1 MGTLGALAA
10 ATAQLA
16 AAADPWPPLVLEP
29 AQAGLGELGQARLGP
44 GWRVVGWPDQR
55 MPLTRYAAEVVD
67 GRLVLRMDAPA
78 SYGNL
83 VHAVPAQ
90 APPRTVSWSWRLQQ
104 PNPAA
109 DLRVK
114 SGDDAA
120 AKVCLGFD
128 MALDRVPFVERTLLR
143 LARSRSADA
152 LPAATL
158 CWVWGRAE
166 VPGSVVDN
174 AYSRRVRYIVVR
186 TAADPLG
193 QWLTETRDVAA
204 DFRRAFGDESP
215 DTPALM
221 TVIVA
226 ADADNTGARTV
237 AHVADLRFA
246 P

>member
-1 MGTLGALAA
+1 VLAAGALGAATVLA
-10 ATAQLA
+10 T
-16 AAADPWPPLVLEP
+16 AAADPWPPLVQEP
-29 AQAGLGELGQARLGP
+29 AQAGQSDARLGP

-55 MPLTRYAAEVVD
+55 MPLTRYAAERVD
-67 GRLVLRMDAPA
+67 GRPALRLDARA

-83 VHAVPAQ
+83 VYAVPSQ
-90 APPRTVSWSWRLQQ
+90 APPRMVSWAWRMQQ

-109 DLRVK
+109 DLRLK

-128 MALDRVPFVERTLLR
+128 MALQRVPFVERTLLR
-143 LARSRSADA
+143 VARSRSADA

-166 VPGSVVDN
+166 APGSVIDN
-174 AYSRRVRYIVVR
+174 AYSRRVRYIVLR
-186 TAADPLG
+186 TAADGLG
-193 QWLTETRDVAA
+193 QWFTETRDVAA

-226 ADADNTGARTV
+226 ADADSTGASTV